1 MTENHQKFKKLLGV
15 DYLKLPAGHVTLHK
29 LAKNLGVDSGTIVKN
44 LINKGK
50 IKSIGTV
57 LANTK
62 GGQKRTRTSVNKN
75 LKSCLINKVKNK

>member
-62 GGQKRTRTSVNKN
+62 RGGRSVPGHQ
-75 LKSCLINKVKNK
+75 